1 MSRPVEIGGGGLAEL
16 TCARLLAGRGH
27 RIRLPP
33 PGPGAAGAVAAG
45 AGTPGT
51 AGQGRTG
58 PGTAGSRPLLLT
70 GPALELLDSLW
81 GPGLLD
87 GTWEVTHRQVRW
99 GDGPPARFAQPGR
112 VVDGVELALRMRE
125 RLAEHDTDPG
135 AADPWEGPPC
145 WVVTARADRPPARS
159 SPWGPS
165 RTPTGGEP
173 AGAPVEPAVPP
184 PVRSPAAE
192 VTPEPERVAGRR
204 RLLAGT
210 APLRVGADERTAVL
224 GTAEGGWAHL
234 TPLGCGAALV
244 QAMVPGPAG
253 DPVALLARLAAET
266 GLGALLRRPPRSA
279 TAIPAAPL
287 LHPSPATAPAGDA
300 PGRLLV
306 GAGAIRYD
314 PLSGTGTAQALRTG
328 ILAAAVVDAA
338 ARGSAPPR
346 ALCAHYA
353 ARLRAAYAEHQRS
366 CARLY
371 GSAFPG
377 PAWSDELDAAR
388 ACAAPSRG

>member
-1 MSRPVEIGGGGLAEL
+1 MRGPVEIGGAGLAEL
-16 TCARLLAGRGH
+16 TCARLLAGLGH
-27 RIRLPP
+27 RVRLPP
-33 PGPGAAGAVAAG
+33 PGPGTGGQGA
-45 AGTPGT
+45 
-51 AGQGRTG
+51 AGQGAAG
-58 PGTAGSRPLLLT
+58 PGTTGPRPLLLT

-99 GDGPPARFAQPGR
+99 GEGPPARFTQPGR
-112 VVDGVELALRMRE
+112 VVDGVDVALRMRE
-125 RLAEHDTDPG
+125 RLAEHDTEPSP
-135 AADPWEGPPC
+135 ADPEEDPPG
-145 WVVTARADRPPARS
+145 WVVAARADRSPVGS
-159 SPWGPS
+159 STS
-165 RTPTGGEP
+165 RTPTDGEP
-173 AGAPVEPAVPP
+173 AGPPAEPAVPP
-184 PVRSPAAE
+184 PVPSPVPVCA
-192 VTPEPERVAGRR
+192 PEPVRVAGRR

-210 APLRVGADERTAVL
+210 APLRAGADERTAVL

-279 TAIPAAPL
+279 VAVPAAPQ
-287 LHPSPATAPAGDA
+287 LHPSPATAPVGDV
-300 PGRLLV
+300 PGRLIV

-338 ARGSAPPR
+338 ARGTAPPS

-353 ARLRAAYAEHQRS
+353 ARLRAAYAEHQRT

-388 ACAAPSRG
+388 ACAAPGRR